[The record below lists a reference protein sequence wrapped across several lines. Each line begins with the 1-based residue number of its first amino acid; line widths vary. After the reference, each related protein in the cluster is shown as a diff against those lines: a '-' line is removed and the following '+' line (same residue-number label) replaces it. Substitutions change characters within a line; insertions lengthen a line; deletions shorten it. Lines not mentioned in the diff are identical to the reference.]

1 MIGFLSKV
9 ADVRSKVAALQSK
22 VAAVFDSVVKI
33 RHFHYKNDCCSI
45 DTTEPTSTATF
56 DRRTVTFDHSE
67 LKASVNF
74 PTIWNLKQTNLG
86 ATCLFAAYLLQF
98 HQDITDRVALSLGMI
113 SRPVY
118 TINSKSHAGMIAL
131 R

>member
-1 MIGFLSKV
+1 MDRDNQQGKGPSQWGRLGRSPWQEV
-9 ADVRSKVAALQSK
+9 DVIV
-22 VAAVFDSVVKI
+22 
-33 RHFHYKNDCCSI
+33 
-45 DTTEPTSTATF
+45 
-56 DRRTVTFDHSE
+56 
-67 LKASVNF
+67 LKL
-74 PTIWNLKQTNLG
+74 TWYLG

-118 TINSKSHAGMIAL
+118 IVNSKSHAAMIAL

>member
-1 MIGFLSKV
+1 MDRDNQQGKGPSLWEGLGRSPWEKI
-9 ADVRSKVAALQSK
+9 DVNVPKLTW
-22 VAAVFDSVVKI
+22 
-33 RHFHYKNDCCSI
+33 Y
-45 DTTEPTSTATF
+45 
-56 DRRTVTFDHSE
+56 
-67 LKASVNF
+67 
-74 PTIWNLKQTNLG
+74 LG

-118 TINSKSHAGMIAL
+118 VVNSKSHAAMIAL